1 MSVIGIDLGGAYS
14 VIAQA
19 QKGGIKT
26 VLNGASQRRSSTLV
40 SINGKERALASN
52 ADTMIK
58 SNYKNTVWYINRLIG
73 RTLGLPDTEKE
84 LSLLPYAKMFGESKK
99 TQGQLVA
106 TLKVDGEDEEFTA
119 TQLLAMLIGQLQR
132 DAIAGTPGVKTSDVV
147 ISVPAWY
154 TDAQRHEVLAACE
167 IANVACLGV
176 MSDTT
181 AVALNYGIWKNQ
193 RKAFD
198 GEEKFYVMFIN
209 MGATQYTVSIVHFK
223 TGTMRVLSTTHDR
236 FLGGRVIDI
245 AIANKLVAEF
255 KAKTGLDASREAT
268 PKAYI
273 KLLIAAEKAKKNLC
287 GGVPSVKINVECLM
301 NDRDLA
307 NVTLTREEL
316 DEICAPLADR
326 MMGPIQQALN
336 EVGIQN
342 SELKSVEATGGA
354 LRMAVF
360 KKKVGSFFGFEA
372 VEPNYGLM
380 TTMDMDESAGHG
392 CALQCAMISPKFNV
406 KAFEIQHGT
415 QYPITIS
422 WDQPDVVE
430 PAEENKMEVEEEEE
444 GEAGAE
450 SNGVNS
456 LTLFSKNSISGTRK
470 INFRRNKPFTL
481 EATYSDAVVND
492 QAFPGGSQHI
502 AKFTISG
509 MPAAGTGGEVPRVRV
524 FLTQDSNGILRA
536 QSALYMEE
544 KIEKA
549 DEDVAMK
556 DESKEGEAQADKN
569 EATEGE
575 AAKKEEDE
583 QKKTGG
589 EGEKEEPKKKKKK
602 FKRVNLKV
610 DAVYTGM
617 PPRHIVVAQQ
627 SREANMAQ
635 VDRIIRETHDARNDL
650 ETFVYD
656 FRDKLDRQLSQF
668 AADEEKQNIND
679 RLAKEEDWLYT
690 EEADDAKKK
699 IFVSK
704 LDDLRALTKPIEQR
718 EVEANGR
725 PNACNQ
731 LRTLTESYL
740 TIVNGSDEKYAH
752 LSVEDRDEVRNCC
765 NSAQQWLSDQQEK
778 QQILPLS
785 ADPVLLVGDISKR
798 WSEVDNKCK
807 PIVNKKKPEPV
818 KEEEAKKTEGADSK
832 AEESGDGDTKADGE
846 AETSSKT
853 DAEPEKTEGGEKS
866 MDVDKE

>member
-198 GEEKFYVMFIN
+198 GEDKFYVMFIN

-236 FLGGRVIDI
+236 FLGGRIIDI

-255 KAKTGLDASREAT
+255 KAKTGLDASREAA

-470 INFRRNKPFTL
+470 INFRRNKVSFIYYIYT
-481 EATYSDAVVND
+481 
-492 QAFPGGSQHI
+492 FPQLTVLS
-502 AKFTISG
+502 T
-509 MPAAGTGGEVPRVRV
+509 PCVRV
-524 FLTQDSNGILRA
+524 LI
-536 QSALYMEE
+536 
-544 KIEKA
+544 
-549 DEDVAMK
+549 
-556 DESKEGEAQADKN
+556 
-569 EATEGE
+569 
-575 AAKKEEDE
+575 
-583 QKKTGG
+583 
-589 EGEKEEPKKKKKK
+589 
-602 FKRVNLKV
+602 
-610 DAVYTGM
+610 
-617 PPRHIVVAQQ
+617 
-627 SREANMAQ
+627 
-635 VDRIIRETHDARNDL
+635 
-650 ETFVYD
+650 
-656 FRDKLDRQLSQF
+656 
-668 AADEEKQNIND
+668 
-679 RLAKEEDWLYT
+679 
-690 EEADDAKKK
+690 
-699 IFVSK
+699 
-704 LDDLRALTKPIEQR
+704 
-718 EVEANGR
+718 
-725 PNACNQ
+725 
-731 LRTLTESYL
+731 
-740 TIVNGSDEKYAH
+740 
-752 LSVEDRDEVRNCC
+752 
-765 NSAQQWLSDQQEK
+765 
-778 QQILPLS
+778 
-785 ADPVLLVGDISKR
+785 
-798 WSEVDNKCK
+798 
-807 PIVNKKKPEPV
+807 
-818 KEEEAKKTEGADSK
+818 
-832 AEESGDGDTKADGE
+832 
-846 AETSSKT
+846 
-853 DAEPEKTEGGEKS
+853 
-866 MDVDKE
+866 

>member
-99 TQGQLVA
+99 TPGQLVA

-167 IANVACLGV
+167 VANVACLGV

-236 FLGGRVIDI
+236 FLGGRIIDI

-255 KAKTGLDASREAT
+255 KAKTGLDASREAA

-307 NVTLTREEL
+307 NVKLTREEL

-430 PAEENKMEVEEEEE
+430 PSEENKMEVEEEE
-444 GEAGAE
+444 GEAGASSE
-450 SNGVNS
+450 GVNS

-470 INFRRNKPFTL
+470 INFRRNKAFTL

-492 QAFPGGSQHI
+492 QGFPGGSQHI

-509 MPAAGTGGEVPRVRV
+509 MPTAGTSGEVPRVRV

-556 DESKEGEAQADKN
+556 DESKEGEAQDDKK
-569 EATEGE
+569 EAAEGE

-583 QKKTGG
+583 QKKTGD

-617 PPRHIVVAQQ
+617 PARHIIVAQQ

-704 LDDLRALTKPIEQR
+704 LDDLKALTKPIEQR

-818 KEEEAKKTEGADSK
+818 KEEEAKKTEAADSK
-832 AEESGDGDTKADGE
+832 TEETADGE
-846 AETSSKT
+846 TNPEGESEAPSKT
-853 DAEPEKTEGGEKS
+853 DAEQEKTEDAEQS

>member
-704 LDDLRALTKPIEQR
+704 LDDLKALTKPIEQR

-818 KEEEAKKTEGADSK
+818 KEEEAKKTESADSK
-832 AEESGDGDTKADGE
+832 TEETGDGETKPDGE

-866 MDVDKE
+866 MDVDQE